1 MESTLIMS
9 ALENNTMGGDMVA
22 KATEALSNG
31 EMVETSTD
39 TLQNVIANSNVPVN
53 YGYYRKPIQQVR
65 DGRKI
70 GRNDSCP
77 CGAIDEK
84 TGKRKKFKNCCLKT
98 GKYNQL
104 INKE

>member
-22 KATEALSNG
+22 KAAESLSNG

-77 CGAIDEK
+77 CGS
-84 TGKRKKFKNCCLKT
+84 GKKFKHCCMNT

-104 INKE
+104 IDKA

>member
-9 ALENNTMGGDMVA
+9 AIENNTMGGDMVA
-22 KATEALSNG
+22 KAAEALSNG

-77 CGAIDEK
+77 CGS
-84 TGKRKKFKNCCLKT
+84 GKKFKHCCMNT

-104 INKE
+104 IDKA

>member
-9 ALENNTMGGDMVA
+9 GLENNTMGGDMVT
-22 KATEALSNG
+22 KAAEALSNG

-39 TLQNVIANSNVPVN
+39 TLQNVIANNNVPVN

-77 CGAIDEK
+77 CGS
-84 TGKRKKFKNCCLKT
+84 GKKFKHCCMNT

-104 INKE
+104 IDKA

>member
-9 ALENNTMGGDMVA
+9 AIENNTMGGDMVT
-22 KATEALSNG
+22 KAAEALSNG

-77 CGAIDEK
+77 CGS
-84 TGKRKKFKNCCLKT
+84 GKKFKHCCMNT

-104 INKE
+104 IDKA

>member
-9 ALENNTMGGDMVA
+9 ALENNTMGGDMVT
-22 KATEALSNG
+22 KAAEALSNG

-39 TLQNVIANSNVPVN
+39 TLQNVIANSNVPVK

-77 CGAIDEK
+77 CGS
-84 TGKRKKFKNCCLKT
+84 GKKFKHCCMNT

-104 INKE
+104 IDKA

>member
-22 KATEALSNG
+22 KAAEALSNG

-77 CGAIDEK
+77 CGS
-84 TGKRKKFKNCCLKT
+84 GKKFKHCCMNT

-104 INKE
+104 IDKA

>member
-9 ALENNTMGGDMVA
+9 ALENNTMGGDMAA
-22 KATEALSNG
+22 KAAEALSNG

-77 CGAIDEK
+77 CGS
-84 TGKRKKFKNCCLKT
+84 GKKFKHCCMNT

-104 INKE
+104 IDKA

>member
-9 ALENNTMGGDMVA
+9 ALENNTMGGDMVT
-22 KATEALSNG
+22 KAAESLSNG

-77 CGAIDEK
+77 CGS
-84 TGKRKKFKNCCLKT
+84 GKKFKHCCMNT

-104 INKE
+104 IDKA

>member
-9 ALENNTMGGDMVA
+9 ALENNTMGGDMVT
-22 KATEALSNG
+22 KAAEALSNG

-77 CGAIDEK
+77 CGS
-84 TGKRKKFKNCCLKT
+84 GKKFKHCCMNT

-104 INKE
+104 IDKA

>member
-22 KATEALSNG
+22 KAAEALSNG

-39 TLQNVIANSNVPVN
+39 TLQNVIGNSNVPVN

-77 CGAIDEK
+77 CGS
-84 TGKRKKFKNCCLKT
+84 GKKFKHCCMNT

-104 INKE
+104 IDKA

>member
-9 ALENNTMGGDMVA
+9 ALENNTMGGDMVT
-22 KATEALSNG
+22 KAAEALSNG

-65 DGRKI
+65 DGQKI

-77 CGAIDEK
+77 CGS
-84 TGKRKKFKNCCLKT
+84 GKKFKHCCMNT

-104 INKE
+104 IDKA